1 MIVTQKCKTAAW
13 LYYNNDLLVERLTG
27 VAEVDV
33 GLGEKVSEDVH
44 EEEEVGELVLLHVRR
59 HRLPTCRRGH
69 SVHGVTQ
76 YTGWQRGHSVNTGL
90 AVGSLSTCA
99 SNRVTQYT
107 GPAKGSLSTQGHSVH
122 GASNGITQYM

>member
-1 MIVTQKCKTAAW
+1 MIVTQKCKTAFYLSKRAVSRAAAW

-59 HRLPTCRRGH
+59 HRLPTCSTRGH
-69 SVHGVTQ
+69 SVHG
-76 YTGWQRGHSVNTGL
+76 L
-90 AVGSLSTCA
+90 ATGSLS
-99 SNRVTQYT
+99 
-107 GPAKGSLSTQGHSVH
+107 KH
-122 GASNGITQYM
+122 GAGSGVT